1 MNKKIL
7 GLLCIIF
14 ILLSGVFY
22 LQSEESKNEYKDQNV
37 VISEDNEAEEVTSE
51 KADTSVDEIAV
62 YICGA
67 VRHPGVYYFKEGSR
81 INDAVRA
88 AGGFKKKAAKTEVNL
103 AESLC
108 DGQQIL
114 IPSKGHIKNETADGT
129 GESPGEN
136 SSGLVNI
143 NTASAEV
150 LQSLPGI
157 GLSKAAAIIEYRSS
171 DKFNSIEDIKNV
183 PGIKDGVY
191 NQIKNKITI

>member
-103 AESLC
+103 AENRIS
-108 DGQQIL
+108 
-114 IPSKGHIKNETADGT
+114 N
-129 GESPGEN
+129 ESPIGRALL
-136 SSGLVNI
+136 GAKKGATVDVD
-143 NTASAEV
+143 APA
-150 LQSLPGI
+150 GI
-157 GLSKAAAIIEYRSS
+157 MQYKILS
-171 DKFNSIEDIKNV
+171 IK
-183 PGIKDGVY
+183 K
-191 NQIKNKITI
+191 

>member
-67 VRHPGVYYFKEGSR
+67 VSHPGVYYFKEGSR

-114 IPSKGHIKNETADGT
+114 IPSKGHLKNETADGT
-129 GESPGEN
+129 VESSGEN

-143 NTASAEV
+143 MGGLFDCTVSLNIDIPLTGIFRSGECRMYDLTVIDQNT
-150 LQSLPGI
+150 I
-157 GLSKAAAIIEYRSS
+157 SS
-171 DKFNSIEDIKNV
+171 PVRLNFVFEWR
-183 PGIKDGVY
+183 
-191 NQIKNKITI
+191 